1 MSWLKSL
8 PSASRLLEVFQAFP
22 ETARP
27 LIAYHEALLRG
38 PSQLSAGERELIAA
52 YVSGLNGCDFCHAIH
67 AQTAAAL
74 GIDAQVLATM
84 MSNLESVSIDLR
96 MRPILSFVQ
105 KLTLSPSRMTPADAE
120 AVFVAGWDDHALYD
134 AVAICGLFNLMNR
147 LVNGLGIEA
156 EPAYTQSV
164 AQYLATGG
172 YAGFLPLLDEANQSH
187 QGTLRVFA
195 RRSFGRRSALKTVLR
210 AKSNFTALQKPWRR
224 DLTARTR

>member
-8 PSASRLLEVFQAFP
+8 PSASRLFEVFQAFP

-38 PSQLSAGERELIAA
+38 PSQFSAGERELIAA

-67 AQTAAAL
+67 GQTAAAL

-120 AVFVAGWDDHALYD
+120 AVFVAGWNDQALYD

-156 EPAYTQSV
+156 NSAYTQFV
-164 AQYLATGG
+164 AQHLAAGG
-172 YAGFLPLLDEANQSH
+172 YASFLPLLDRVSQSH
-187 QGTLRVFA
+187 QAG
-195 RRSFGRRSALKTVLR
+195 
-210 AKSNFTALQKPWRR
+210 
-224 DLTARTR
+224 

>member
-8 PSASRLLEVFQAFP
+8 PSASRLLEIFQAFP

-38 PSQLSAGERELIAA
+38 PSQFSAGERELIGA
-52 YVSGLNGCDFCHAIH
+52 YVSALNGCDFCQAIH
-67 AQTAAAL
+67 SQAAAAL
-74 GIDAQVLATM
+74 GIDAHVLATM
-84 MSNLESVSIDLR
+84 RSNLQSVSIDMR

-120 AVFVAGWDDHALYD
+120 AVFAAGWNDHSLYD

-156 EPAYTQSV
+156 DSAYTQTV

-172 YAGFLPLLDEANQSH
+172 YARFLPLLAAANQPH
-187 QGTLRVFA
+187 
-195 RRSFGRRSALKTVLR
+195 
-210 AKSNFTALQKPWRR
+210 
-224 DLTARTR
+224 RTG

>member
-187 QGTLRVFA
+187 QAGHEL
-195 RRSFGRRSALKTVLR
+195 GALE
-210 AKSNFTALQKPWRR
+210 PP
-224 DLTARTR
+224 